1 MKSRYEY
8 YSKFKNFLCFIK
20 VDENCNLRCSFC
32 YQGDK
37 KQLCMDTQ
45 EKLDNCLFNLDYGI
59 KRFLEIR
66 KQERYEHA
74 ILGICFFGGEPTLN
88 PWAIEQIC
96 KHLKKNYS
104 EDIRKNFNITMTTN
118 GIIYSEDIVR
128 AIADCSP
135 NPVGIMISSD
145 NSKEVYDKNRKL
157 VGSDKSGF
165 EIVQENIKKYK
176 ELLEEINGWE
186 SDNFITVAT
195 VLADVEQLKS
205 NPLHIQENY
214 KNITR
219 RGKLLYNLHQQEND
233 YIEEAKHFLIKAYS
247 NLIENCTLENKNL
260 SIGEVLDGV
269 FELKND
275 REFSECNS
283 IFSIDANGDVNWC
296 NKHRHFENEILP
308 QEKMRE
314 IAIFN
319 KNTDNT
325 YFQCVKDKLE
335 SGATVKDTIRP
346 QLWQKMISIFD
357 PNVPISKLNIS
368 RGLKNSKE
376 LYNFIKYMVGSTVA
390 EERKIYIENPS
401 EDIIRICKEENIQ
414 IAKDFIVD
422 ETDNVFYIDK
432 YGYLY
437 LDETLAICKEYQ
449 LTNIY
454 EKHFMWIHTPTLL
467 NSVNEFFNNKLKEVK

>member
-88 PWAIEQIC
+88 PWAIKKIC
-96 KHLKKNYS
+96 KHLKENYP
-104 EDIRKNFNITMTTN
+104 EEVRKNFNITITSN
-118 GIIYSEDIVR
+118 GIIYSEEIIR

-186 SDNFITVAT
+186 SDNFVTVAT
-195 VLADVEQLKS
+195 VLADVEQLKN

-219 RGKLLYNLHQQEND
+219 RGKLLYNLHKQESD
-233 YIEEAKHFLIKAYS
+233 YIEEAKNFLFKAYS
-247 NLIENCTLENKNL
+247 NLIENCTLENKNS

-314 IAIFN
+314 VAIFN

-325 YFQCVKDKLE
+325 HFQCVKDKLE

-346 QLWQKMISIFD
+346 QLWQKMIERFD
-357 PNVPISKLNIS
+357 PNVLIEWCNIYS
-368 RGLKNSKE
+368 DDLENIYKW
-376 LYNFIKYMVGSTVA
+376 IKYMIIPSDNLFFGSKKVYLKFKN
-390 EERKIYIENPS
+390 EKIEK
-401 EDIIRICKEENIQ
+401 ICKENHIEISN
-414 IAKDFIVD
+414 KPL
-422 ETDNVFYIDK
+422 ESLNNVFYINEEGNVYFDK
-432 YGYLY
+432 IIPREFY
-437 LDETLAICKEYQ
+437 
-449 LTNIY
+449 LTNIK
-454 EKHFMWIHTPTLL
+454 EKHFMWIYTPHILHSI
-467 NSVNEFFNNKLKEVK
+467 NYFYGGQYAKNN